1 MNFNEIKDLMAE
13 FNASPTRELE
23 ITEENGFRIRLSK
36 NDAPQQ
42 DGNDSPV
49 VAPASQ
55 PVAPAPVKPTQP
67 VEVSQPKEEPVQAK
81 ATQQEGPVIK
91 APMVGTVYLQA
102 KPDSPAYVTVGQP
115 VHKGDVVCIIEAMKM
130 MTEIKSDVDGVI
142 AEVLVDNEDLVEFD
156 QPLFRVTEG

>member
-1 MNFNEIKDLMAE
+1 MNFDEIKDLMAE

-42 DGNDSPV
+42 GENQPSLA
-49 VAPASQ
+49 APASQ
-55 PVAPAPVKPTQP
+55 PAPVPDKPAQP
-67 VEVSQPKEEPVQAK
+67 VEGSQPKEPVQDK
-81 ATQQEGPVIK
+81 PTKQEGPVIT

-102 KPDSPAYVTVGQP
+102 KPDTPAYVTVGQP

>member
-1 MNFNEIKDLMAE
+1 MNFDEIKDLMAE

-42 DGNDSPV
+42 GENQPPLA
-49 VAPASQ
+49 APASQ
-55 PVAPAPVKPTQP
+55 PAPVPAKPAQP
-67 VEVSQPKEEPVQAK
+67 VEGSQPKEPVQDK
-81 ATQQEGPVIK
+81 PTKQEGPVIK

-102 KPDSPAYVTVGQP
+102 KPDTPAYVTVGQP

>member
-23 ITEENGFRIRLSK
+23 ITEENGFRLRLSK
-36 NDAPQQ
+36 NDAPQRGEAQ
-42 DGNDSPV
+42 QPS
-49 VAPASQ
+49 APSASQ
-55 PVAPAPVKPTQP
+55 PTPAPAQPAQP
-67 VEVSQPKEEPVQAK
+67 VEASQPKEEPAQAEPAK
-81 ATQQEGPVIK
+81 PEGPVIK

-102 KPDSPAYVTVGQP
+102 KPDSPAYVTFGQS

-142 AEVLVDNEDLVEFD
+142 AEVLVYNEDLVEFD

>member
-1 MNFNEIKDLMAE
+1 MNFDEIKDLMAE

-36 NDAPQQ
+36 NDTPQQ
-42 DGNDSPV
+42 SE
-49 VAPASQ
+49 SQQ
-55 PVAPAPVKPTQP
+55 PVATPAKQPTLAPAQPAAPV
-67 VEVSQPKEEPVQAK
+67 EASQPKEEPAQAK
-81 ATQQEGPVIK
+81 PAQPEGPVIK

>member
-23 ITEENGFRIRLSK
+23 ITEENGFRLRLSK
-36 NDAPQQ
+36 NDAPQRGEAQ
-42 DGNDSPV
+42 QSVTPS
-49 VAPASQ
+49 ASQ
-55 PVAPAPVKPTQP
+55 PTTAPAQPAQP
-67 VEVSQPKEEPVQAK
+67 VEASQPKEEPAQTKSAK
-81 ATQQEGPVIK
+81 PEGPVIK

-102 KPDSPAYVTVGQP
+102 KPDSPAYVTVGQS

>member
-23 ITEENGFRIRLSK
+23 ITEENGFRLRLSK
-36 NDAPQQ
+36 NDAPQRGEAQ
-42 DGNDSPV
+42 QPS
-49 VAPASQ
+49 APSASQ
-55 PVAPAPVKPTQP
+55 PTPAPAQPAQP
-67 VEVSQPKEEPVQAK
+67 VEASQPKEEPVQTKSAK
-81 ATQQEGPVIK
+81 PEGPVIK